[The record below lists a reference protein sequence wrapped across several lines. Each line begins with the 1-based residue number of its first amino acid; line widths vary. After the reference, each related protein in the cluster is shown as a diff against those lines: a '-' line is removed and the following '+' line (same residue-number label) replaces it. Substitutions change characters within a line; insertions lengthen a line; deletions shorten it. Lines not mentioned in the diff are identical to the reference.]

1 MLAGVSVPYYTRLE
15 RGDMSGASEG
25 VLEALARA
33 LQLDDAERAHLF
45 DLARAAQPAGARP
58 RRRQAKPR
66 IRPEI
71 QWTLDAI
78 TGAAALRA
86 ATTASTSSPPTSSGA
101 RCSPSCTPH
110 PRGRPTTPGSSSSTR
125 APKRSTPTGTAPPA
139 RPRRSCARPPA
150 ATPTTA
156 TSQTSSASS
165 RRRARRSAPT
175 GPHTTSASTPP
186 RVKHFHHPVVGEL
199 SLSFNRLDI
208 AADHG
213 LTLFTYA
220 AEPGSRHEEALNLLG
235 SWAATHDQ
243 ATAPAL
249 ERELNM
255 EHRQLGRTGVSVSKF
270 CLGAMMFGAWGNPDH
285 DESIRIIH
293 AALDA
298 GINFIDT
305 ADVYGQGE
313 SEEIVGKALAGGRR
327 DDVILATKFHNA
339 MGEDPNQRGNSRR
352 WIIRAVEDSLRRLG
366 TDWIDLYQV
375 HRLDPRTDIEETL
388 SALSDLV
395 HQGKVRYIG
404 YSTFPASQIVEA
416 QWVARDRHLQRFVT
430 EQPPYSMLVR
440 AVEADVLPT
449 CLRHGMAVM
458 SYSPLTGGWLSGRWR
473 KDTGQQSSSR
483 AGRLPERFDLSQP
496 ANQRKLDAV
505 EELAQLAEQAGI
517 TLIQLAI
524 AFVLNHPAITA
535 ALIGP
540 RTMEQL
546 ESQLA
551 AADVVL
557 DEAVL
562 DRIDEIVPPGTTLNP
577 ADNSFDNPALEPT
590 ARRR

>member
-1 MLAGVSVPYYTRLE
+1 
-15 RGDMSGASEG
+15 
-25 VLEALARA
+25 
-33 LQLDDAERAHLF
+33 
-45 DLARAAQPAGARP
+45 
-58 RRRQAKPR
+58 
-66 IRPEI
+66 
-71 QWTLDAI
+71 
-78 TGAAALRA
+78 
-86 ATTASTSSPPTSSGA
+86 
-101 RCSPSCTPH
+101 
-110 PRGRPTTPGSSSSTR
+110 
-125 APKRSTPTGTAPPA
+125 
-139 RPRRSCARPPA
+139 
-150 ATPTTA
+150 
-156 TSQTSSASS
+156 
-165 RRRARRSAPT
+165 
-175 GPHTTSASTPP
+175 
-186 RVKHFHHPVVGEL
+186 
-199 SLSFNRLDI
+199 
-208 AADHG
+208 
-213 LTLFTYA
+213 
-220 AEPGSRHEEALNLLG
+220 
-235 SWAATHDQ
+235 
-243 ATAPAL
+243 
-249 ERELNM
+249 M
-255 EHRQLGRTGVSVSKF
+255 EHRPLGHTGVSVSKF

-285 DESIRIIH
+285 DDSIRIIH

-305 ADVYGQGE
+305 ADVYGHGE

-327 DDVILATKFHNA
+327 DDIILATKFHNA
-339 MGEDPNQRGNSRR
+339 MGEDPNQQGNSRR

-375 HRLDPRTDIEETL
+375 HRIDPRTDIEETL

-404 YSTFPASQIVEA
+404 SSTFPASQIVEA
-416 QWVARDRHLQRFVT
+416 QWVARDRNLQRFVT
-430 EQPPYSMLVR
+430 EQPPYSILVR

-483 AGRLPERFDLSQP
+483 ANRLPERFDLSQP

-505 EELAQLAEQAGI
+505 EDLAQLAEQTGI

-546 ESQLA
+546 ESQLT

-562 DRIDEIVPPGTTLNP
+562 DRIDQIVPPGTTLNP
-577 ADNSFDNPALEPT
+577 ADNSFDNPGLKPT